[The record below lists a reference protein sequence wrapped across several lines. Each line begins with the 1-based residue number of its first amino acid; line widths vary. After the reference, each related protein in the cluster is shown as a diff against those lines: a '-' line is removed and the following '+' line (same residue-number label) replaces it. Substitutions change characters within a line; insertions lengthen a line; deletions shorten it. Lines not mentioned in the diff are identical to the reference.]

1 MATPV
6 LVITL
11 TALASAACGF
21 LSIPMILRF
30 CERRGLYDLPGNRK
44 IHRNA
49 TPRLGG
55 LSFFPSMLVSLLVA
69 LSYVNAEGD
78 VIVVSRWSVYFM
90 LAVSLI
96 FFMGIIDDVFG
107 LLPRWKFAVQVVA
120 ACALPVSGLY
130 VDSLHGLFGIHGIP
144 FAASV
149 PLTIVL
155 VVFICNSINLV
166 DGIDGLAASL
176 SLVALAGFLLYF
188 ASCGHL
194 AYSLLMAG
202 FIGVLLSFLFFN
214 LFGDERRHTKIFM
227 GDSGSLVLGFVLAFL
242 CVKCSMRT
250 SPTMHVDARSFVM
263 AYTLVLLPM
272 MDAARVFVVRLYHG
286 VSPFKADKNH
296 IHHKLM
302 RMGFTQRQTLLAI
315 LFLSLGYIALNY
327 FLLPV
332 CGITALLL
340 LDLVSYGLL
349 NVAVNRRIAYDEK
362 Q

>member
-1 MATPV
+1 M
-6 LVITL
+6 
-11 TALASAACGF
+11 
-21 LSIPMILRF
+21 
-30 CERRGLYDLPGNRK
+30 PGNRK

-120 ACALPVSGLY
+120 ACALPMSGLY

-202 FIGVLLSFLFFN
+202 FIGSFLFFN
-214 LFGDERRHTKIFM
+214 LLGDERRHTKIFM

-286 VSPFKADKNH
+286 VSPFKADKSH

-302 RMGFTQRQTLLAI
+302 RMGLTQRQALLAI
-315 LFLSLGYIALNY
+315 LFLSLGYIAFNY
-327 FLLPV
+327 FLLSV

-340 LDLVSYGLL
+340 LDLGSYALL
-349 NVAVNRRIAYDEK
+349 NVAVNRRIKHNEK
-362 Q
+362 L

>member
-1 MATPV
+1 MATSI

-11 TALASAACGF
+11 TVLASAACGF
-21 LSIPMILRF
+21 LFIPMILRF

-78 VIVVSRWSVYFM
+78 VIIVSRWSVYFM

-120 ACALPVSGLY
+120 ACALPMSGLY
-130 VDSLHGLFGIHGIP
+130 VDNLHGLFGIHGI
-144 FAASV
+144 
-149 PLTIVL
+149 
-155 VVFICNSINLV
+155 LV

-176 SLVALAGFLLYF
+176 SLVALMGFLLYF
-188 ASCGHL
+188 ASCGYL

-214 LFGDERRHTKIFM
+214 LLGDERRHTKIFM

-250 SPTMHVDARSFVM
+250 SPTMHADARSFVM

-286 VSPFKADKNH
+286 VSPFKADKSH

-315 LFLSLGYIALNY
+315 LFLSLGYIAFNY
-327 FLLPV
+327 FLLSV

-340 LDLVSYGLL
+340 LDLGSYGLL
-349 NVAVNRRIAYDEK
+349 NVAVNRRIKHNEK
-362 Q
+362 L